1 MAVKLKGGL
10 HAVVAK
16 ALAHSLDVDAFLK
29 QQRGVRVTEAM
40 QSDRRKPG
48 HIADAST
55 EASTD
60 DVRILGYATRP
71 SPCRVQGGRR

>member
-1 MAVKLKGGL
+1 MAVKLKRRL

-16 ALAHSLDVDAFLK
+16 SLAHSLDVDALLK

-40 QSDRRKPG
+40 QSNRRNLG
-48 HIADAST
+48 QIAYAST
-55 EASTD
+55 EASND

-71 SPCRVQGGRR
+71 AED